1 MPTSEHRTADPC
13 ALVIFGAT
21 GDLTK
26 RKLMPSLYNLARSGL
41 LPDDFA
47 VIGFGRRA
55 LSSEEFRAQ
64 MNEAMQQFG
73 PQPLEAALWDK
84 ISARISYVAGAY
96 DDAEAYR
103 QLGEALEKCDS
114 ENGTRGNYLYY
125 LATPPEVFT
134 EAARHLHQAG
144 LGRQDQPFSGWRR
157 IVVEKPFGRDLES
170 ARDLNRELAAA
181 FHESQIFRIDHYL
194 GKETV
199 QNVLVF
205 RFANGI
211 FEPIWNRR
219 YIDHV
224 QITAAE
230 AVGVEGRGG
239 YYETAGALRDMI
251 QNHLFQLLALVAMEP
266 PISFD
271 GDAIRDQKVRVLQA
285 IKPMEHE
292 EIIHNT
298 VRGQYGPGAIDGK
311 KVPGYRQEAS
321 VSPDSATETYAGVK
335 LNIENWRW
343 ADVPFYLRAGKRMRR
358 RETQIV
364 IQFRR
369 APILLFR
376 SAGAANLEPNRLIL
390 HIQPDERIEVQFQ
403 AKQPGAVVR
412 LAAAEMNF
420 CYSDLGESVLSTGY
434 ETLLYD
440 AMMGDATLFHRAD
453 MVDAAWKVATPI
465 LDVWGALPP
474 RGFPNYAAGTWGPDA
489 ADKLLERDGRVWQ
502 NTEEAGNPCAA
513 PG

>member
-1 MPTSEHRTADPC
+1 MPSAVQQAADPC
-13 ALVIFGAT
+13 VLVIFGAT

-47 VIGFGRRA
+47 VFAFARRVHTT
-55 LSSEEFRAQ
+55 EEFRAELTQ
-64 MNEAMQQFG
+64 AMQRLG
-73 PQPLEAALWDK
+73 PKPL
-84 ISARISYVAGAY
+84 
-96 DDAEAYR
+96 DAELWEKIVGRITYLTGDYGDAAAYQNLR
-103 QLGEALEKCDS
+103 QALEQADAQY
-114 ENGTRGNYLYY
+114 GTRGNYLYY
-125 LATPPEVFT
+125 LATPPEVFAQVA
-134 EAARHLHQAG
+134 EQLSRVGLARG
-144 LGRQDQPFSGWRR
+144 SQPFQGWRR
-157 IVVEKPFGRDLES
+157 IVVEKPFGHDLDS
-170 ARDLNRELAAA
+170 ARVLNGELQAA
-181 FHESQIFRIDHYL
+181 FDEAQIFRIDHYL

-239 YYETAGALRDMI
+239 YYENAGALRDMI

-285 IKPMEHE
+285 IKPMDHE
-292 EIIHNT
+292 EIIRQS
-298 VRGQYGPGAIDGK
+298 VRGQYGSGTIAGE
-311 KVPGYRQEAS
+311 KVPAYREEPS
-321 VSPDSATETYAGVK
+321 VERDSATETYAALK
-335 LNIENWRW
+335 LKVENWRW
-343 ADVPFYLRAGKRMRR
+343 ADVPFYLRAGKRLPR

-364 IQFRR
+364 VQFRR
-369 APILLFR
+369 APVLLFR
-376 SAGAANLEPNRLIL
+376 NAGAASLEPNRLVL

-403 AKQPGAVVR
+403 AKQPGAIVR

-420 CYSDLGESVLSTGY
+420 CYRDLGESVLSTGY

-440 AMMGDATLFHRAD
+440 VMIGDATLFHRAD

-474 RGFPNYAAGTWGPDA
+474 RDFPNYAAGSWGPAA
-489 ADKLLERDGRVWQ
+489 ADKLVHRDHRAWQ
-502 NTEEAGNPCAA
+502 NQAREQSPCG
-513 PG
+513 P

>member
-1 MPTSEHRTADPC
+1 MANTAQQTADPC

-26 RKLMPSLYNLARSGL
+26 RKLMPALYNLARSGL

-47 VIGFGRRA
+47 VVAFARRVHA
-55 LSSEEFRAQ
+55 TEAFRRELSD
-64 MNEAMQQFG
+64 AMQQFG
-73 PQPLEAALWDK
+73 PQPLDAGLWEKIVARLTYLSGDYGDPAAYQNL
-84 ISARISYVAGAY
+84 
-96 DDAEAYR
+96 R
-103 QLGEALEKCDS
+103 QVLEQTDT
-114 ENGTRGNYLYY
+114 EHGTRGNYLYY
-125 LATPPEVFT
+125 LATPPEVFGDV
-134 EAARHLHQAG
+134 AKQLDAAG
-144 LGRQDQPFSGWRR
+144 LARSAQPFQGWRR
-157 IVVEKPFGRDLES
+157 IIVEKPFGHDLDS
-170 ARDLNRELAAA
+170 ARVLNGELQAA
-181 FHESQIFRIDHYL
+181 FDESQIFRIDHYL

-230 AVGVEGRGG
+230 SVGVEGRGG

-285 IKPMEHE
+285 IRPMDHE
-292 EIIHNT
+292 EIIHQST
-298 VRGQYGPGAIDGK
+298 RGQYGPGTIDGK
-311 KVPGYRQEAS
+311 KVAGYRDEPS
-321 VSPDSATETYAGVK
+321 VARDSATETFAALT
-335 LNIENWRW
+335 LNVENWRW
-343 ADVPFYLRAGKRMRR
+343 ADVPFYLRAGKRMAR

-369 APILLFR
+369 APVLLFR
-376 SAGAANLEPNRLIL
+376 NAGAANLEPNRLIL

-403 AKQPGAVVR
+403 AKRPGAIVR

-420 CYSDLGESVLSTGY
+420 CYADLGESVLSTGY

-440 AMMGDATLFHRAD
+440 VMIGDATLFHRAD
-453 MVDAAWKVATPI
+453 MVEAAWKVATPI

-474 RGFPNYAAGTWGPDA
+474 RDFPNYAAGTWGPAA
-489 ADKLLERDGRVWQ
+489 ADKLLERDHRVWH
-502 NTEEAGNPCAA
+502 NPESEPSPCG
-513 PG
+513 P